1 MMTDGILTDVQI
13 AALTP
18 AERREL
24 IIRLQAPL
32 REVIDPVLLNRIRRA
47 RLSLMIGC
55 SIAMIPWLVY
65 LSLTLPENY
74 VAHNWP
80 ATWVGFD
87 ILLVAFMVATA
98 VLGYLRR
105 QLLLFT
111 AFTSGV
117 LLICDAWF
125 DLMTAGPNDLWLS
138 VVTAFGIELPLAI
151 FMITGAQRIM
161 RLTMMR
167 LWKLDPGCGCGSCRC
182 FRKSV
187 QAWVGEFVDQRGQ
200 LIDELVGLKSD
211 VTGQPCA
218 DGLRDTAH
226 REVRPRFDAVVCR
239 HPQRRP
245 GMLAGQHGEQ
255 RC

>member
-1 MMTDGILTDVQI
+1 MPMMTDGILTDAQI

-18 AERREL
+18 EQRREL
-24 IIRLQAPL
+24 ISRLEQTL
-32 REVIDPVLLNRIRRA
+32 SELIDPVFLNRVRRI

-55 SIAMIPWLVY
+55 SIGMIPWIVY
-65 LSLTLPENY
+65 LSVTLPENY

-105 QLLLFT
+105 QLLVLA

-125 DLMTAGPNDLWLS
+125 DLMTAGPREIWL
-138 VVTAFGIELPLAI
+138 VLVTALLIEVPLAI
-151 FMITGAQRIM
+151 FMIIGALRIV

-167 LWKLDPGCGCGSCRC
+167 LWRLDPGMRLWQLPLFSWGRTTLGRGFCRAG
-182 FRKSV
+182 R
-187 QAWVGEFVDQRGQ
+187 QAR
-200 LIDELVGLKSD
+200 
-211 VTGQPCA
+211 
-218 DGLRDTAH
+218 
-226 REVRPRFDAVVCR
+226 
-239 HPQRRP
+239 
-245 GMLAGQHGEQ
+245 M
-255 RC
+255 